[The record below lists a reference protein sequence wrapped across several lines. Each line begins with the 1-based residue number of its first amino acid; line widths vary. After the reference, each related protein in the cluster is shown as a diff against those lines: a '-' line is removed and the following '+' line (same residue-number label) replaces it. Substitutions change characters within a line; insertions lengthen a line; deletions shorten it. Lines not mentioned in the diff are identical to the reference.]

1 MRLVDADEF
10 IDDMKRLYES
20 EGWEPRE
27 LHFSLL
33 DLAENLS
40 NEPTIEIPDKD
51 MIALLYSK
59 LLTIDKKGEF
69 VTDAQAYQ
77 TP

>member
-20 EGWEPRE
+20 AGWEPRE

-33 DLAENLS
+33 DLVENLS
-40 NEPTIEIPDKD
+40 NEPTIDIPDKD

-59 LLTIDKKGEF
+59 LLTVDEKGGF
-69 VTDAQAYQ
+69 VKDAEAYQ